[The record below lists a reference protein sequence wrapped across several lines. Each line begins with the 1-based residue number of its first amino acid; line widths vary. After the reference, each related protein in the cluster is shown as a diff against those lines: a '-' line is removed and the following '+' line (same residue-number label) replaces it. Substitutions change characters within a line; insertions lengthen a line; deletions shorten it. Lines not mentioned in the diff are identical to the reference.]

1 MWSQKLS
8 CAGAA
13 MRSFMAKRG
22 YSLALIVLI
31 LDQISKYWV
40 LEIIHL
46 PERGGIDV
54 LPFFRLTFVGNIG
67 VSMGMLQADSDL
79 GRWLLT
85 FITAGI
91 ALAVAL
97 WLRREKNPVDVAALG
112 LVLGGAIGNILD
124 RVRFGYVV
132 DFLHFFWEQTSFW
145 VFNLADAAIT
155 LGVILLL
162 ARAVLAKPVPEP
174 RDAKDA

>member
-1 MWSQKLS
+1 MPN
-8 CAGAA
+8 
-13 MRSFMAKRG
+13 RG
-22 YSLALIVLI
+22 YLLAGIVLI

-40 LEIIHL
+40 LEVIHL
-46 PERGGIDV
+46 PEIGGIDV

-67 VSMGMLQADSDL
+67 VSMGMLQAGTEV

-85 FITAGI
+85 AVTAGI
-91 ALAVAL
+91 ALAVAM
-97 WLRREKNPVDVAALG
+97 WLRREKNPVDVTALG
-112 LVLGGAIGNILD
+112 LVLGGAMGNILD

-132 DFLHFFWEQTSFW
+132 DFLHFFWKQYSFW

-162 ARAVLAKPVPEP
+162 ARAVLAKPTPQPKE
-174 RDAKDA
+174 AKDA

>member
-1 MWSQKLS
+1 
-8 CAGAA
+8 
-13 MRSFMAKRG
+13 MRNRG
-22 YSLALIVLI
+22 YILALTVLI

-40 LEIIHL
+40 LEVLRL
-46 PERGGIDV
+46 PELGGIDV

-67 VSMGMLQADSDL
+67 VSMGMLQADSEV
-79 GRWLLT
+79 GRWMLT
-85 FITAGI
+85 AVTAGI

-124 RVRFGYVV
+124 RIRFGYVV
-132 DFLHFFWEQTSFW
+132 DFLHFYWEQYSFW

-155 LGVILLL
+155 MGVILLL
-162 ARAVLAKPVPEP
+162 ARAVLAKPGPQQTP
-174 RDAKDA
+174 DARDAKDA

>member
-1 MWSQKLS
+1 
-8 CAGAA
+8 
-13 MRSFMAKRG
+13 MANRG
-22 YSLALIVLI
+22 YAIAALVLV

-40 LEIIHL
+40 LEILHL
-46 PERGGIDV
+46 PAIGGIDV
-54 LPFFRLTFVGNIG
+54 WPFFRLTFVGNIG

-85 FITAGI
+85 AVTAGI
-91 ALAVAL
+91 ALAVAN
-97 WLRREKNPVDVAALG
+97 WLRRETHPVDVAALG

-132 DFLHFFWEQTSFW
+132 DFLHFFWGQYSFW

-155 LGVILLL
+155 VGVILLL
-162 ARAVLAKPVPEP
+162 ARAVLARPADQ
-174 RDAKDA
+174 RDTNNA

>member
-1 MWSQKLS
+1 
-8 CAGAA
+8 
-13 MRSFMAKRG
+13 
-22 YSLALIVLI
+22 
-31 LDQISKYWV
+31 
-40 LEIIHL
+40 
-46 PERGGIDV
+46 
-54 LPFFRLTFVGNIG
+54 
-67 VSMGMLQADSDL
+67 MGMLQADSDL

-132 DFLHFFWEQTSFW
+132 DFLHFFWGQTSFW

-162 ARAVLAKPVPEP
+162 ARAVLAKPEPEAAVNS

>member
-1 MWSQKLS
+1 MPE
-8 CAGAA
+8 
-13 MRSFMAKRG
+13 RG
-22 YSLALIVLI
+22 PAIGYVLALVVLI

-40 LEIIHL
+40 LEIIRL
-46 PERGGIDV
+46 PEIGGIDV

-67 VSMGMLQADSDL
+67 VSMGLLAADSDL
-79 GRWLLT
+79 ARWLLT
-85 FITAGI
+85 AVTAGI
-91 ALAVAL
+91 ALAVAM
-97 WLRREKNPVDVAALG
+97 WLRREKNATDILALG
-112 LVLGGAIGNILD
+112 LVLGGAIGNIID

-132 DFLHFFWEQTSFW
+132 DFLHFFWGQTSFW

-162 ARAVLAKPVPEP
+162 ARAVLAKPEPEMANEP

>member
-1 MWSQKLS
+1 
-8 CAGAA
+8 
-13 MRSFMAKRG
+13 MANRG
-22 YSLALIVLI
+22 YALAALVLV

-40 LEIIHL
+40 LEVLHL
-46 PERGGIDV
+46 PTIGGIDV
-54 LPFFRLTFVGNIG
+54 WPFFRLTFVGNVG
-67 VSMGMLQADSDL
+67 VSMGLLAADNDL
-79 GRWLLT
+79 SRWLLT
-85 FITAGI
+85 AVTAGI

-97 WLRREKNPVDVAALG
+97 WLRREKHPVDVAALG

-132 DFLHFFWEQTSFW
+132 DFLHFFWQQYSFW

-162 ARAVLAKPVPEP
+162 GRAILAKPGPQHTP
-174 RDAKDA
+174 

>member
-1 MWSQKLS
+1 
-8 CAGAA
+8 
-13 MRSFMAKRG
+13 MAKRG
-22 YSLALIVLI
+22 FLLAVVVML

-54 LPFFRLTFVGNIG
+54 WPFFRLTFVGNIG
-67 VSMGMLQADSDL
+67 VSMGMLQANSDL
-79 GRWLLT
+79 SRWLLT
-85 FITAGI
+85 AVTAGI

-97 WLRREKNPVDVAALG
+97 WLRREKNPADATALA
-112 LVLGGAIGNILD
+112 LVLGGALGNIID

-132 DFLHFFWEQTSFW
+132 DFLHFFWGQYSFW

-155 LGVILLL
+155 VGVMLLL
-162 ARAVLAKPVPEP
+162 ARAVLASPSDSPKE
-174 RDAKDA
+174 RQDA